1 MNAILVYLGFYYLI
15 SFLLF
20 LTFCQVSKGNSNEE
34 IDKPGST
41 LAKSLPKR
49 SMDSLLNQYHSTL
62 LRQLKR
68 DSPLLNQ
75 YHSTLLRQLK
85 RDSPLL
91 NHYRSNVLRQLKRSS
106 PVFDSSALRQLKR
119 HFSSSMFPSPSLRRL
134 HKDMTRT
141 WRILKKEDF

>member
-1 MNAILVYLGFYYLI
+1 
-15 SFLLF
+15 
-20 LTFCQVSKGNSNEE
+20 
-34 IDKPGST
+34 
-41 LAKSLPKR
+41 
-49 SMDSLLNQYHSTL
+49 MDSLFNQYHSTL

-85 RDSPLL
+85 RESESPLL

-106 PVFDSSALRQLKR
+106 PVFDSSDPRQHKR

>member
-1 MNAILVYLGFYYLI
+1 MNSCHVYQSIEINKEF
-15 SFLLF
+15 
-20 LTFCQVSKGNSNEE
+20 TTRENSNEE
-34 IDKPGST
+34 IDEPGST
-41 LAKSLPKR
+41 LAKSLPFKR

-119 HFSSSMFPSPSLRRL
+119 HFSSSMFPSPSLRKL

>member
-1 MNAILVYLGFYYLI
+1 MSQTNYLI

-20 LTFCQVSKGNSNEE
+20 LTFCQASKGNVNEE
-34 IDKPGST
+34 IDEPGST
-41 LAKSLPKR
+41 LEKSLPFKR
-49 SMDSLLNQYHSTL
+49 SMDSLLNNQYHSTL

-91 NHYRSNVLRQLKRSS
+91 NHYRSNVLRQLKRSL
-106 PVFDSSALRQLKR
+106 PVFDSSALRQNKR